1 MTENSATNPMG
12 WGVGLSAILGG
23 ALGYWAGRSTSPQFN
38 NGYGYGPPGYGFP
51 FMAGMMTNQATT
63 DATTSAMTAIGATQ
77 NCKTCYQEGVE
88 SGQTA
93 ASLDYIKERANANHN
108 EINTAFMTLQNQISN
123 QSAAIEAQFNA
134 LKDQKIADQ
143 AAQIAAL
150 KTQNVVGMNAAATNA
165 ALDSISQRLN
175 SIVTNCGVRS
185 YPGCSNCG
193 CSNQ

>member
-23 ALGYWAGRSTSPQFN
+23 ALGYWAGRSTSPGANGF
-38 NGYGYGPPGYGFP
+38 GYGYGYPYSP
-51 FMAGMMTNQATT
+51 FMAGMAVNQAST

-108 EINTAFMTLQNQISN
+108 EINTAFMTLQNQVAN
-123 QSAAIEAQFNA
+123 QT
-134 LKDQKIADQ
+134 
-143 AAQIAAL
+143 AAL
-150 KTQNVVGMNAAATNA
+150 
-165 ALDSISQRLN
+165 
-175 SIVTNCGVRS
+175 
-185 YPGCSNCG
+185 
-193 CSNQ
+193 

>member
-23 ALGYWAGRSTSPQFN
+23 ALGYWAGRSTSPGA
-38 NGYGYGPPGYGFP
+38 NGFGYPYGMPYV
-51 FMAGMMTNQATT
+51 AGMMANQATT
-63 DATTSAMTAIGATQ
+63 DATTSAVTAIGATQ
-77 NCKTCYQEGVE
+77 NCKTCYQEGLE

-108 EINTAFMTLQNQISN
+108 EINTAFMTLQNQVAN
-123 QSAAIEAQFNA
+123 QTAALEAQFNA

-143 AAQIAAL
+143 AAEIAAL
-150 KTQNVVGMNAAATNA
+150 RTQNVVGMNAAATNA

-185 YPGCSNCG
+185 YACNACSGCG

>member
-23 ALGYWAGRSTSPQFN
+23 ALGYWAGRSTSPGANFG
-38 NGYGYGPPGYGFP
+38 GYPYGMPYV
-51 FMAGMMTNQATT
+51 AGMMANQATT
-63 DATTSAMTAIGATQ
+63 DATTSAVTAIGATQ
-77 NCKTCYQEGVE
+77 NCKTCYQEGLE

-108 EINTAFMTLQNQISN
+108 EINTAFMTLQNQVAN
-123 QSAAIEAQFNA
+123 QTAALQAQFNA

-143 AAQIAAL
+143 AAEIAAL
-150 KTQNVVGMNAAATNA
+150 RTQNVVGMNAAATNA

-175 SIVTNCGVRS
+175 SIVTNCGVRAYS
-185 YPGCSNCG
+185 NGCCNGGCN

>member
-23 ALGYWAGRSTSPQFN
+23 ALGYWAGRSTSPGA
-38 NGYGYGPPGYGFP
+38 NGFGYPYGMPY
-51 FMAGMMTNQATT
+51 MAGMAAGASN
-63 DATTSAMTAIGATQ
+63 DATTSAVTAINATQ

-108 EINTAFMTLQNQISN
+108 EINTAFMTLQNQVAN
-123 QSAAIEAQFNA
+123 QTAALEAQFNA

-143 AAQIAAL
+143 AAEIAAL
-150 KTQNVVGMNAAATNA
+150 RTQNVVGMNAAATNA

-175 SIVTNCGVRS
+175 SIVTNCGVRAYNS
-185 YPGCSNCG
+185 CGCG

>member
-23 ALGYWAGRSTSPQFN
+23 ALGYWAGRSTSPGANFG
-38 NGYGYGPPGYGFP
+38 GYPYGMP
-51 FMAGMMTNQATT
+51 FMAGVAAGGQ
-63 DATTSAMTAIGATQ
+63 SADNAAITAISATQ

-88 SGQTA
+88 SGQNS

-108 EINTAFMTLQNQISN
+108 EINTAFMTLQNQIAN
-123 QSAAIEAQFNA
+123 QTAALQAQFNA

-143 AAQIAAL
+143 AAEIAAL
-150 KTQNVVGMNAAATNA
+150 RTQNVVGMNAAATNA

-185 YPGCSNCG
+185 YPGCSSCG